1 MPPIRINAFLHNH
14 RNLTMKES
22 HLLMET
28 TNKDSDPQM
37 NNTLGPFLIKD
48 SLSKTL
54 PFVKGGF
61 TIRQQEN

>member
-1 MPPIRINAFLHNH
+1 
-14 RNLTMKES
+14 MKES
-22 HLLMET
+22 HSLMET